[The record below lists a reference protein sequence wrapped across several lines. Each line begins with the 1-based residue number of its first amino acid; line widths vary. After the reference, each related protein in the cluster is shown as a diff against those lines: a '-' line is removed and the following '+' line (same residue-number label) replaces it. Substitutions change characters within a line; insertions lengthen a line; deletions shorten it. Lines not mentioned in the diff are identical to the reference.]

1 MTNNDV
7 GRGAFFSP
15 QQQHTAQHNAAL
27 LKSRNEKLILE
38 IAGQYQRAAETS
50 QVKSSSLLSTQIQS
64 SPPLVP
70 GAWCG

>member
-27 LKSRNEKLILE
+27 LKSRNEKLILRSLVS
-38 IAGQYQRAAETS
+38 ISGQPK
-50 QVKSSSLLSTQIQS
+50 QVKSSQVPY
-64 SPPLVP
+64 SPHKYKVAPL
-70 GAWCG
+70 

>member
-38 IAGQYQRAAETS
+38 IAGQYQRAAEIS
-50 QVKSSSLLSTQIQS
+50 QVKSSSY
-64 SPPLVP
+64 SPHKYKVAPL
-70 GAWCG
+70 